1 MCETF
6 CANEEYVVQLF
17 NCAIVL
23 GSNITARSRNEKVQK
38 RDENNT
44 AGNLITKSAAFHF
57 S

>member
-6 CANEEYVVQLF
+6 CAREQYVVQIF
-17 NCAIVL
+17 NCAIAL

-38 RDENNT
+38 RDENYT
-44 AGNLITKSAAFHF
+44 PGNLITKSAAFHL